1 MTDILQGVD
10 ITSQPI
16 HVQTTTLS
24 LAVGNC
30 LMAWANV
37 EHTMHELFVA
47 QVVRQSRNK
56 QRFVIARGIWSVII
70 SFEARLR
77 MTGAAVGGKN
87 NRGHVLLL
95 ATRTRQSGAGWRGGV
110 TIGID

>member
-1 MTDILQGVD
+1 MATLPPVD
-10 ITSQPI
+10 LTSQPLQD
-16 HVQTTTLS
+16 QTNTLS

-37 EHTMHELFVA
+37 EHTLHELFVA

-56 QRFVIARGIWSVII
+56 QRFVVARGIWSVVI

-77 MTGAAVGGKN
+77 MTSAAIDGSLYKLETRRYQAVKN
-87 NRGHVLLL
+87 DWKLL
-95 ATRTRQSGAGWRGGV
+95 S
-110 TIGID
+110 